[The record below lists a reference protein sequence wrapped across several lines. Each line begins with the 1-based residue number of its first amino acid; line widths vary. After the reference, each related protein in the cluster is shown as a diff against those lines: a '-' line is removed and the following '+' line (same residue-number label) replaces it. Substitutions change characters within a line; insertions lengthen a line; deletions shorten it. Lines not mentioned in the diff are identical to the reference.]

1 MQRSTCLQK
10 LALAIFCL
18 FAPLSSFAQSE
29 YGNITGV
36 VTDPNGA
43 VMTSAEVTIK
53 AIATNAAKTTITGEG
68 GQYNIPVAPGAYQV
82 QVTLRGFKKYLASN
96 VVVAAATTVRL
107 DVKLELGELTEVVSV
122 TTDPAR
128 LQTENAKISTSVQNR
143 LVDELPLVVGGA
155 LRSPFDLVTI
165 TSESKGRG
173 TQLSLGGGQAAAWDA
188 TLDGISVTTNR
199 SADAGEIAYTT
210 PSVEA
215 ITEFTVDTN
224 GFKAEYGQAG
234 GGVMTFVSKSGTNEL
249 HGTLYN
255 FLRNDALDARGF
267 FPQSKAVYKQNDFG
281 ASVGGPIYLPR
292 KVFGPLGYDGR
303 NRTFFFFAFEGFRN
317 RVGAN
322 DVILSVPTPE
332 MYDGDFSKWVDAN
345 GKRIP
350 IYNPATTKPNPNG
363 QGFIRDP
370 FPDNKIPVGLFSEFS
385 KQIMKFGQMVRPN
398 RGAAPGTSAYVRN
411 NYIVNNGTI
420 LSPQTKWSLKLDQN
434 ISARSHLS
442 YF

>member
-173 TQLSLGGGQAAAWDA
+173 TQLSPGGGQAAAWDA

-267 FPQSKAVYKQNDFG
+267 FPQTKSVYKQNDFG
-281 ASVGGPIYLPR
+281 ASVGGPVWIP
-292 KVFGPLGYDGR
+292 KVYNGK

-317 RVGAN
+317 RVGGN
-322 DVILSVPTPE
+322 DIILSVPTPE
-332 MYDGDFSKWVDAN
+332 MYTGDFSKWVDAS
-345 GKRIP
+345 GKLIQ
-350 IYNPATTKPNPNG
+350 IYDPATTRPNPAG
-363 QGFIRDP
+363 TGLIRDP
-370 FPDNKIPVGLFSEFS
+370 FPGNIIPENRFSAFS
-385 KQIMKFGQMVRPN
+385 RQIMKFGQAVKPN
-398 RGAAPGTSAYVRN
+398 RGAVPGTSGYVQDGRAA
-411 NYIVNNGTI
+411 G
-420 LSPQTKWSLKLDQN
+420 
-434 ISARSHLS
+434 RE
-442 YF
+442 